1 MNVPAA
7 ANLAA
12 ARRTPVAAHLA
23 LQAKT
28 VLWTGLGSER
38 EDGSR

>member
-1 MNVPAA
+1 MNVPA

-12 ARRTPVAAHLA
+12 ARRAPVAAHLV

-28 VLWTGLGSER
+28 MRWTGLGSER
-38 EDGSR
+38 EDRRR